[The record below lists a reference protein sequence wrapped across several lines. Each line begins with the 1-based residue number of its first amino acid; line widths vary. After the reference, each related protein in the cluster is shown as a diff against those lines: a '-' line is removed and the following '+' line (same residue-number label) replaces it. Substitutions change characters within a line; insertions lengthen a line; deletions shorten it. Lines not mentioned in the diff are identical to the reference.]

1 MTRGYDPQK
10 KQATLLMKINDK
22 SIRIKLDTGAELNV
36 MSTQVISQI
45 ANAKDVEQSNVKPK
59 GYGGSAI
66 PVTEVSFIRCAY
78 NNIYKDVKFYLQR
91 CDCQII
97 KQNRPWIRI
106 MSRFRVNQNYGE
118 IKH

>member
-1 MTRGYDPQK
+1 MKRGYDAQK
-10 KQATLLMKINDK
+10 KQATLLMKINKK
-22 SIRIKLDTGAELNV
+22 SVRIKHV
-36 MSTQVISQI
+36 MSTRVISQI
-45 ANAKDVEQSNVKPK
+45 ANTEHVEQSNVKLK

-78 NNIYKDVKFYLQR
+78 SNIYKYVKFYLQR

-106 MSRFRVNQNYGE
+106 MSRFRVNQNYG
-118 IKH
+118 

>member
-1 MTRGYDPQK
+1 MKRGYDAQK
-10 KQATLLMKINDK
+10 KQATLLMKINK
-22 SIRIKLDTGAELNV
+22 KRVRIKHDTGAELNV
-36 MSTQVISQI
+36 MSTRVISQI
-45 ANAKDVEQSNVKPK
+45 ANTEHVEQSNVKLK

-78 NNIYKDVKFYLQR
+78 SNIYKYVKFYLQR

-106 MSRFRVNQNYGE
+106 MSRFRVNQNYG
-118 IKH
+118 